1 MIPSVKEVSEPV
13 VHGASANT
21 GARWGFL
28 VTDSSRLMHLM
39 AGAGRRIAEGCLS
52 PCKRRI
58 TAVSRALFLVSGALL
73 VAPAGIASATTSAD
87 HWVGSWTASPTDAV
101 TPFDAAG
108 LPVPE
113 VLADQTL
120 RMIVTPHL
128 GGTEMRL
135 HLSNRFGY
143 ATARFADVTVGIAG
157 TSSVSDI
164 TPVTFGSRR
173 EVSVTQGHDVVSD
186 PVAFKF
192 AAFTPLAV
200 SIFIPGIQ
208 SYPTKH
214 WNANAM
220 SYYSPPETGDLTT
233 VASNFLF
240 SLPTEAWLY
249 VDGIDV
255 EAPVATGAIV
265 AFGDSITDG
274 FVSSTPLSL
283 PVSLAVANKN
293 GRYPDD
299 LQRRIDA
306 AGLPISVL
314 NAGIGSNRLVTD
326 GEPLLLGLSGVQ
338 RFQADALDVP
348 GVKGVIVQEGIN
360 DLGIPPAVTTP
371 SELITGYKTIIAMAH
386 AEGVKIWLG
395 TLLPASNAIID
406 GTATAPMSEIY
417 REQVNAWIRSQHLAD
432 GVIDFD
438 AAMRDPHD
446 PSILNP
452 LYASTD
458 HLHPNLLG
466 YEVMANTVSLAML
479 QTALTR

>member
-1 MIPSVKEVSEPV
+1 M
-13 VHGASANT
+13 
-21 GARWGFL
+21 
-28 VTDSSRLMHLM
+28 
-39 AGAGRRIAEGCLS
+39 
-52 PCKRRI
+52 
-58 TAVSRALFLVSGALL
+58 RALVL
-73 VAPAGIASATTSAD
+73 VAGLLLLTPSGMASATTSAD
-87 HWVGSWTASPTDAV
+87 HWVGSWTASPTDSF
-101 TPFDAAG
+101 TPVDGAG
-108 LPVPE
+108 FPVPE
-113 VLADQTL
+113 VLANQTL

-128 GGTEMRL
+128 GGSQLRI

-143 ATARFADVTVGIAG
+143 ASAQFADVTIGIEG
-157 TSSVSDI
+157 PTSVSNI
-164 TPVTFGSRR
+164 TPVTFGGRH
-173 EVSVTQGHDVVSD
+173 EVSVPVGHDIVSD

-192 AAFTPLAV
+192 TAFMPLVV

-208 SYPTKH
+208 SFPTKH
-214 WNANAM
+214 WNANAT

-233 VASNFLF
+233 TASNGSFL
-240 SLPTEAWLY
+240 LRTEAWLY

-255 EAPVATGAIV
+255 EAPITTAAIV

-274 FVSSTPLSL
+274 FVSTT
-283 PVSLAVANKN
+283 PVSLPANLAVADKN

-306 AGLPISVL
+306 AELPISVV
-314 NAGIGSNRLVTD
+314 NAGISSNRLVTD

-338 RFQADALDVP
+338 RFQEDALNVP

-360 DLGIPPAVTTP
+360 DLGIPPAVTTS
-371 SELITGYKTIIAMAH
+371 SELIAGYKTIIAMAH

-395 TLLPASNAIID
+395 TLLPASNSIID
-406 GTATAPMSEIY
+406 GPTSAPMSEIY
-417 REQVNAWIRSQHLAD
+417 REQVNAWIRSQKLAD

-438 AAMRDPHD
+438 AALRDPHE
-446 PSILNP
+446 PTILNP
-452 LYASTD
+452 LYSSTD